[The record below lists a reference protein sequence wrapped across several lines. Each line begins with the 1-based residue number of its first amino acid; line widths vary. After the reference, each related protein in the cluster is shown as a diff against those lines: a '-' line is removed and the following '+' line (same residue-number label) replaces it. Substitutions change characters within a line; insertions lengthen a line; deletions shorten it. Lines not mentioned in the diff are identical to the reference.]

1 MKDWEIIADNW
12 VKPVGVGAVSQ
23 RLTPTVERSG
33 SQTHIALTESV
44 LLCTRGKS

>member
-23 RLTPTVERSG
+23 RLISQYFMNPT
-33 SQTHIALTESV
+33 L
-44 LLCTRGKS
+44 